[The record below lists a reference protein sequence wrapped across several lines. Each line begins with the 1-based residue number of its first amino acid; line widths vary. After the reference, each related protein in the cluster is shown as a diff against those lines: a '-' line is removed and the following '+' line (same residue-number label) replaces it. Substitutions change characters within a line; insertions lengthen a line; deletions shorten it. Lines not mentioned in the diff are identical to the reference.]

1 MVAKNVVMRK
11 RKKNARNNIPKSIN
25 GKEYGEE
32 YDNEEDAT
40 NEDFEKT
47 YYEIPMLQFEQINF
61 DDNLIHEDKRGVSG
75 YIE

>member
-40 NEDFEKT
+40 NEDF
-47 YYEIPMLQFEQINF
+47 YEIPILQFEPINF

-75 YIE
+75 YVE